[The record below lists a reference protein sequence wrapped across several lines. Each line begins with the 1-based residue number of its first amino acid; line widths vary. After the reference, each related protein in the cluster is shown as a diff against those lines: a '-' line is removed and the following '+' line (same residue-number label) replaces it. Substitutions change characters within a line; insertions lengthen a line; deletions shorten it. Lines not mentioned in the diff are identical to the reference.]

1 MLLDYLVTSQ
11 TRRTLVTLLWK
22 EGFRGTMS
30 DFCREGGLSMPSVR
44 KELHALKEQSLVCAD
59 FVRGREVLSANDK
72 HPQYELLV
80 TLVSADAPTTT
91 TNNKREVAKD
101 ERVRRALKALGAP
114 LAVMGP
120 RPPNMVLEEVVLDA
134 LELARRD
141 ATVARVLPVLL
152 WKHKDELRW
161 KALFK
166 GVKGAESKHVLGFF
180 LALTTLLSK
189 EQLFAS
195 LASLLK
201 DKRLRQPRYFFRGVE
216 SPRAKQLAKLK
227 TPDIAHEWG
236 FLMNMELDSFRS
248 TFDKFAMS

>member
-11 TRRTLVTLLWK
+11 TRRKLVTLLWK
-22 EGFRGTMS
+22 EGFQGTVS

-59 FVRGREVLSANDK
+59 VVRGREVLSANDK

-80 TLVSADAPTTT
+80 TLVFADTPTT
-91 TNNKREVAKD
+91 NKKEVAKD
-101 ERVRRALKALGAP
+101 EGVRRALKALGAP
-114 LAVMGP
+114 LTVAGKGP
-120 RPPNMVLEEVVLDA
+120 PDMVLEEVVLDA
-134 LELARRD
+134 LELSRRD

-161 KALFK
+161 KVLFK

-201 DKRLRQPRYFFRGVE
+201 DKRLRQSRYFFRGVE
-216 SPRAKQLAKLK
+216 SARAKQLAKLK
-227 TPDIAHEWG
+227 TPDIAHDWG

-248 TFDKFAMS
+248 TFDKFAVS